1 MIGRN
6 DRMAEFSIE
15 IKEHLSRVVN
25 VEANSLEDA
34 IAEVSKRYKEEKI
47 VLTDQDFVDYEIQ
60 PLEN

>member
-1 MIGRN
+1 
-6 DRMAEFSIE
+6 MAEFSIE